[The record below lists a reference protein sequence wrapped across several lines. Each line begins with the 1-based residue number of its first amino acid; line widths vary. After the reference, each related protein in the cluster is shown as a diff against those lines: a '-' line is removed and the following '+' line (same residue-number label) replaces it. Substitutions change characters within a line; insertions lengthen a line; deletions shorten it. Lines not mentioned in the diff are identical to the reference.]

1 MRLFR
6 MALCAVALTTS
17 VLWGSGRVSGDR
29 VTLWVELPNGFAP
42 LTVQQLEREL
52 RAIVE
57 PAGVQLGWRRLPSEA
72 GAVVDGESIV
82 VRFRGACAP
91 SFSSGARRSAAGWAH
106 TSDGAVLPFIEV
118 DCGQVWSAI
127 QTRLESDA
135 GIHREIYLGRALGRV
150 VAHEL
155 YHVLANTSTHGSE
168 GLTKARLDSRELIT
182 GEYSL
187 TERDLT
193 PRLEITDSAPPGV
206 AVPGSLALPS
216 SASGRRGWRA
226 SSAAPP
232 QSSSV
237 LPEETSTTGR

>member
-1 MRLFR
+1 MVWLFR

-17 VLWGSGRVSGDR
+17 MLWGDARVSRDR

-118 DCGQVWSAI
+118 DCDQVWSAI

-135 GIHREIYLGRALGRV
+135 GVHREIYLGRALGRV

-155 YHVLANTSTHGSE
+155 YHVLANTSAHGSQ
-168 GLTKARLDSRELIT
+168 GLTKARLDTRDLIT

-187 TERDLT
+187 THGDLT
-193 PRLEITDSAPPGV
+193 PRITDSSLSVVVSGRPTPPSG
-206 AVPGSLALPS
+206 
-216 SASGRRGWRA
+216 ASGRQSWRA
-226 SSAAPP
+226 SPAASPE
-232 QSSSV
+232 SSPV